1 MIESTEIPTI
11 VSPRV
16 QLVNG
21 IVDRAEKYRLILVR
35 GTPAC
40 GKTTLMNLLAN
51 ELLAR
56 HSGETPVHII
66 TGWDEKQVEKAG
78 GWNNYLMQETGIEG
92 RAWPTSPA
100 YLLLDEA
107 QESYW
112 DTTLWSAFFKAIIPF
127 NAAESPCVMLF
138 ASYGSPG
145 RGNSG
150 FYEQKY
156 FKTPMDFG
164 PSQLISMRAEESF
177 DEEAMDCDDQNGLG
191 LLLDAE
197 EATDVVKKYIDAV
210 GPPSLSKD
218 LMDELFLI
226 SNGHVGCL
234 TALMGVLGRAAV
246 SVLRSLQSS
255 SNICLKTDINPSHI
269 GTGTSETS
277 RSPV

>member
-1 MIESTEIPTI
+1 

-21 IVDRAEKYRLILVR
+21 IIDRAEEYRMILVK

-40 GKTTLMNLLAN
+40 GKTTTMRLVAN

-56 HSGETPVHII
+56 HSGEKPVHII
-66 TGWDEKQVEKAG
+66 TGWGREAVEKAG
-78 GWNNYLMQETGIEG
+78 GWDDYLMQVTGIG
-92 RAWPTSPA
+92 DSWITRPA
-100 YLLLDEA
+100 YLLFDEA

-112 DTTLWSAFFKAIIPF
+112 DTTLWSVFLKGIDPF
-127 NAAESPCVMLF
+127 IAAECPCVISF

-145 RGNSG
+145 RGNPG
-150 FYEQKY
+150 FYKQKY
-156 FKTPMDFG
+156 FMIPMTFG
-164 PSQLISMRAEESF
+164 PRQLISMRAEEPF
-177 DEEAMDCDDQNGLG
+177 NEEAMDCDDEDVLG

-197 EATDVVKKYIDAV
+197 EATNVMKKYMNAT
-210 GPPSLSKD
+210 GSPPLSKD

-234 TALMGVLGRAAV
+234 TALMGVLGQAAV

-255 SNICLKTDINPSHI
+255 SHIYLETDINLFYS
-269 GTGTSETS
+269 GTGTSKTS
-277 RSPV
+277 